1 MKCPFLT
8 KKIDIV
14 NEEGKKV
21 GEDIEVMD
29 CIKNE
34 CMVYDGA
41 TNMCS
46 LLSSNMKTGVLIDDI
61 KGGFTE
67 MKEKMDDQT
76 ETMAAKI
83 SDKVQTLL
91 STVQERF
98 DIMRKQNE
106 VLILGF
112 DRISELLT
120 NKLGEMKDV
129 FSKFAENI
137 ESLQNIVVEIKNVD
151 EHLFDEIAEF
161 SDTIYPKFD
170 VLNSTL
176 EKLTT
181 TNQSGMETIGRE
193 IDKVEASSHKI
204 LEKIDV
210 IDAIVSGINSINEL
224 VKTEIGGMKNDM
236 VNGLDSIVAK
246 FDKLG
251 EILYGVLSGDFKNEL
266 AQYIDAVK
274 AEVNDLKM
282 NQVASFDAMQSTA
295 VKFEDLF
302 KSSSGSLATI
312 NSTMSGLNKNYLES
326 LGKIAGLAEG
336 MRKGVE
342 NVGVDLHGSVEK
354 LINEMKKEIGTLEK
368 QYRKTFDDVGKLSEK
383 FEELNSGLR
392 AMTKEV
398 QKEFRDS
405 LNRQA
410 ELSDH
415 TKVILE
421 NIKGY
426 FEKEDARYRE
436 EQRMLK
442 KQEGI
447 DHFDRA
453 TLYYYRGN
461 YELALNEI
469 NKALEIEKTAE
480 YLNLKGLLLVELG
493 RFDESR
499 KVYTEALKLEPHLAE
514 IHNNLGLLYIRMKKF
529 DDAVVSFQEA
539 IKKNVNY
546 PLAYVN
552 LGKALIDL
560 ERFDDAI
567 KAYSRALEIDP
578 SNQEAREA
586 IKLYKEGKIE
596 E

>member
-1 MKCPFLT
+1 
-8 KKIDIV
+8 
-14 NEEGKKV
+14 
-21 GEDIEVMD
+21 
-29 CIKNE
+29 
-34 CMVYDGA
+34 
-41 TNMCS
+41 
-46 LLSSNMKTGVLIDDI
+46 
-61 KGGFTE
+61 
-67 MKEKMDDQT
+67 
-76 ETMAAKI
+76 
-83 SDKVQTLL
+83 
-91 STVQERF
+91 
-98 DIMRKQNE
+98 MRKQNE

-112 DRISELLT
+112 DRLSELLT
-120 NKLGEMKDV
+120 NKLGEIKDG
-129 FSKFAENI
+129 FNKFAENTL
-137 ESLQNIVVEIKNVD
+137 SLQNTVVEIKNVN
-151 EHLFDEIAEF
+151 EHLFDELAEY
-161 SDTIYPKFD
+161 SDTIYPKVD

-181 TNQSGMETIGRE
+181 TNQSGMETIGQE
-193 IDKVEASSHKI
+193 IDKAVVSSQKI
-204 LEKIDV
+204 LEKIDIV
-210 IDAIVSGINSINEL
+210 NTIVGGIDSANEL
-224 VKTEIGGMKNDM
+224 VKNEIEGVKNEM
-236 VNGLDSIVAK
+236 VNGLDNIVAK

-251 EILYGVLSGDFKNEL
+251 EILYGVLAGDFKNEL

-274 AEVNDLKM
+274 TEINALKM
-282 NQVASFDAMQSTA
+282 NQITSFDTIQTTA

-302 KSSSGSLATI
+302 KSSSDSLATI
-312 NSTMSGLNKNYLES
+312 NSTMSDLNKNYLQS

-336 MRKGVE
+336 MRRGVE
-342 NVGVDLHGSVEK
+342 KVGEGLHGSVED
-354 LINEMKKEIGTLEK
+354 LISEMKKEIGALEK
-368 QYRKTFDDVGKLSEK
+368 QYKKTFDDVGKLSDK
-383 FEELNSGLR
+383 FEDLNSGLR
-392 AMTKEV
+392 VMTNEV
-398 QKEFRDS
+398 QKEFKDS
-405 LNRQA
+405 LSRQA

-426 FEKEDARYRE
+426 FEKEDARYKE
-436 EQRMLK
+436 EQRMFK

-480 YLNLKGLLLVELG
+480 YLNLKGLLLAELG

-499 KVYTEALKLEPHLAE
+499 KVYTEALKLEPDLAE

-529 DDAVVSFQEA
+529 DDAVISLREA

-546 PLAYVN
+546 SLAYVN

-586 IKLYKEGKIE
+586 INLYKEGKIE